1 MRYIVSY
8 RYPTNE
14 YPLCAEIHRRYLPW
28 DLEWYTSNPRKARCK
43 NKGVKNKG
51 HRWDMYRDAEVRSG
65 QIAKDGPFLRRHSSH
80 VIGSKLQ
87 VMDAR
92 QFNRCNTSKERSRFC
107 DRYSLGSYMYVDGSS
122 KSLKSR
128 SKKGHPRRSLVYTT
142 ENQSLIAGFKYGKK
156 SVVYIDPEPGSKLSQ
171 DQHSAITTAAAPR
184 PDILLP
190 EKKVVAT
197 LPVHA
202 DDVKPF
208 NLKADW
214 RNLYWE
220 ANSFPRKFTIDVA
233 PLLSDE
239 TNLVIESCHVLFEVT
254 GNVTN
259 GMSYA
264 VAGVSLHITKSD
276 DLDTSISDV
285 TAKFYSDIDTSKREI
300 WRVSD
305 ILDIAVVCIQVFQA
319 LKSPS
324 NQKHK
329 SWNSVGVLGSM
340 FGWKSEVF
348 THSEMK
354 SELKK
359 KLKKA
364 QETQFKNDFD
374 RCCYYHEPDAVKA
387 MEFQEVSCGICCGE
401 LGEWFFN
408 SKRT

>member
-1 MRYIVSY
+1 
-8 RYPTNE
+8 
-14 YPLCAEIHRRYLPW
+14 
-28 DLEWYTSNPRKARCK
+28 
-43 NKGVKNKG
+43 
-51 HRWDMYRDAEVRSG
+51 MYS
-65 QIAKDGPFLRRHSSH
+65 
-80 VIGSKLQ
+80 
-87 VMDAR
+87 
-92 QFNRCNTSKERSRFC
+92 
-107 DRYSLGSYMYVDGSS
+107 
-122 KSLKSR
+122 
-128 SKKGHPRRSLVYTT
+128 
-142 ENQSLIAGFKYGKK
+142 
-156 SVVYIDPEPGSKLSQ
+156 
-171 DQHSAITTAAAPR
+171 
-184 PDILLP
+184 
-190 EKKVVAT
+190 
-197 LPVHA
+197 
-202 DDVKPF
+202 
-208 NLKADW
+208 
-214 RNLYWE
+214 E
-220 ANSFPRKFTIDVA
+220 ANSFPRKFTIDMA

-264 VAGVSLHITKSD
+264 VADVSLHITKSD

-285 TAKFYSDIDTSKREI
+285 TAKFYSDINTSKREI

-305 ILDIAVVCIQVFQA
+305 ILDIAVVCIQVFQP

-364 QETQFKNDFD
+364 QETQFKNDFE

-387 MEFQEVSCGICCGE
+387 MEFKEVSCGMCCGE